1 VAITTPAPASV
12 ASEAEGQRRGRG
24 RGANADPAVMR
35 AGLGTALMFV
45 GPYLVL
51 FGTFVL
57 APIVYGLW
65 ISLHEWDFLL
75 PGKPFVGLQNY
86 IDLMTPGSTT
96 SEPFWN
102 SMRATAIFTV
112 LAVPLLMVLPL
123 ALAVALNKKFRGRN
137 AVRAVFFA
145 PFVLGVAVIGL
156 LWRYLLDPNVG
167 VVNYYLDQLGFDRI
181 PFTTATPWV
190 WLALVVPT
198 IWWTAGYNMVI
209 FLAGLQDISAELY
222 EAAELDGANAW
233 QRFRHVTLPG
243 LRPVSIFVLTIT
255 ILASANVFGQ
265 PYLITQG
272 QPGEETRSAIMEI
285 GEEGLRQFNMG
296 SASAMSTVLT
306 VALLAISLLSLSFL
320 RERTPKEK
328 TR

>member
-12 ASEAEGQRRGRG
+12 ASEAEGQRGARA

-45 GPYLVL
+45 GPYLIL

-167 VVNYYLDQLGFDRI
+167 VVNYYLDAIGLDRI

-190 WLALVVPT
+190 WVALVVPT

-209 FLAGLQDISAELY
+209 FLAGLQDISPELY

-243 LRPVSIFVLTIT
+243 LRPVTVFVLTIT